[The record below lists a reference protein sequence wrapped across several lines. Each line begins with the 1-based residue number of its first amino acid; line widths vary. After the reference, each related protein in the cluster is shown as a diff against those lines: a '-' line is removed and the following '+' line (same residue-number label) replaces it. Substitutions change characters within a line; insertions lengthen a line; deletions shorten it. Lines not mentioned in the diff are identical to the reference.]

1 MKYLTTRLILLG
13 LVAAVGLWAIR
24 QYSGE
29 VAVLYTTDDHGHVYR
44 TDLWV
49 IGQESNVWIRATGPS
64 SPWLDRLINNPE
76 VELRRGEELRTYKA
90 TPVTHRQSQVNA
102 YMAETYGWA
111 EWLLAQV
118 EDRSEAVPVYLD
130 PFG

>member
-1 MKYLTTRLILLG
+1 MTKLATRITLLV
-13 LVAAVGLWAIR
+13 LVVAAGLYAIR

-29 VAVLYTTDDHGHVYR
+29 VATLYTTDEYGHVYR

-49 IGQESNVWIRATGPS
+49 VGQESNVWIRATSPS
-64 SPWLDRLINNPE
+64 SPWLDRIINNPE
-76 VELRRGEELRTYKA
+76 VELRRGKELRTYKA
-90 TPVTHRQSQVNA
+90 KPNTQRRAQVNA

-118 EDRSEAVPVYLD
+118 EDRSVAVPVYLD